1 MNNKT
6 AFHIAFPIRDLRST
20 KEFYV
25 DLLGC
30 SIGRKSSNWMD
41 FDFFGHQLTVQ
52 VNPEAV
58 SIFPFYRSE
67 KNALPFYHF
76 GVVLSWN
83 DWHKMEVKL
92 KESKMT
98 FLIEP
103 KVVFKGEVGE
113 QKTMFIEDPNGYAIE
128 FKAFEQDNCL
138 FKTV

>member
-1 MNNKT
+1 MQSS
-6 AFHIAFPIRDLRST
+6 FHLAFPIKNLQET

-30 SIGRKSSNWMD
+30 SIGRQSSNWMD
-41 FDFFGHQLTVQ
+41 FDFFGHQLTAQ

-58 SIFPFYRSE
+58 CSFPFYRSE

-76 GVVLSWN
+76 GAVLSWS
-83 DWHKMEVKL
+83 DWHLMEAKL
-92 KESKMT
+92 MESQIS

-103 KVVFKGEVGE
+103 KIVFEGEVGE

-128 FKAFEQDNCL
+128 FKTFEQDDHL
-138 FKTV
+138 FKSA